1 MIKERLES
9 IIAAR
14 TMPIVEHAMRT
25 PNTLSRLTRHGPFL
39 GKFKDL
45 MSGFIG
51 KGTRKRRK

>member
-1 MIKERLES
+1 
-9 IIAAR
+9 
-14 TMPIVEHAMRT
+14 MPIVEHAMRT
-25 PNTLSRLTRHGPFL
+25 PNTLSRLSRHGPFL

>member
-1 MIKERLES
+1 
-9 IIAAR
+9 
-14 TMPIVEHAMRT
+14 MPIVEHAMRS